1 MELPD
6 MPRLERGVEMR
17 AGWNPAVGTPKFIFG
32 KKPRGAT
39 NTTTNTTTE

>member
-1 MELPD
+1 
-6 MPRLERGVEMR
+6 
-17 AGWNPAVGTPKFIFG
+17 VGTPKFIFG